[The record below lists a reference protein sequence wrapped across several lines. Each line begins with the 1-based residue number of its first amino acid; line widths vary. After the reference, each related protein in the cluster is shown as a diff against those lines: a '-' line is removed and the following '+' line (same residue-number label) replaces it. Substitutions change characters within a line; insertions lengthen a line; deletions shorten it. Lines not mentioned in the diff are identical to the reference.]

1 MENIYIIKNKSFNKL
16 LDNTSNFEDR
26 MAEFIERHPDYK
38 YNIKLD
44 KDEEN
49 DEWFLELKINSDE
62 QKYTQESK
70 DTFRSRSE
78 G

>member
-1 MENIYIIKNKSFNKL
+1 MENTYIIKNKSFNKL

-38 YNIKLD
+38 YSIKLD

-49 DEWFLELKINSDE
+49 DEWFLELKINTDE
-62 QKYTQESK
+62 QINTKESK
-70 DTFRSRSE
+70 DTIRSRSDR
-78 G
+78 